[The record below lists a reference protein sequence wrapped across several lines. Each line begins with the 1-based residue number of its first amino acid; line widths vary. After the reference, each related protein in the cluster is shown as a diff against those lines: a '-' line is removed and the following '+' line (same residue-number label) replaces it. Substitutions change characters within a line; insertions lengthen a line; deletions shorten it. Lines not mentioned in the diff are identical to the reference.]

1 MSPDYQI
8 MTRLRFQPK
17 VIRTLERRVE
27 RDREELQRIRND
39 LLHETQH
46 VNVLRRRE
54 RTLTGRIERNMET
67 VNRLRLE
74 NMELRQKMQ
83 EVFA

>member
-1 MSPDYQI
+1 MIDYQL
-8 MTRLRFQPK
+8 MTRLRFQPR
-17 VIRTLERRVE
+17 VIRTLERRIE
-27 RDREELQRIRND
+27 RDREELQRIRSD
-39 LLHETQH
+39 LLYETQH
-46 VNVLRRRE
+46 VNVLRRRG
-54 RTLTGRIERNMET
+54 RTLTGRIERNTET

>member
-1 MSPDYQI
+1 MIDYQL

-17 VIRTLERRVE
+17 VIRTLERRIE
-27 RDREELQRIRND
+27 RDRKEIQRIRSD
-39 LLHETQH
+39 LLYETQH

-54 RTLTGRIERNMET
+54 RTLTGRIERNTET

-74 NMELRQKMQ
+74 NMELRQKMA
-83 EVFA
+83 EVLA

>member
-1 MSPDYQI
+1 MIDYQL

-17 VIRTLERRVE
+17 VIRTLERRIE
-27 RDREELQRIRND
+27 RDRKEIQRIRND